1 MKEKILDC
9 VNYIKNISIQD
20 ESSFTKIETTIIDE
34 TNITVNNTQKNQN
47 LGKLL
52 RDIKSFRNSQESLE
66 SR

>member
-1 MKEKILDC
+1 MKDKILDC

-52 RDIKSFRNSQESLE
+52 RDIKSFRNSQDSLE

>member
-1 MKEKILDC
+1 MKDKILDC

-52 RDIKSFRNSQESLE
+52 RDIKSFRNSQNSLE

>member
-1 MKEKILDC
+1 MKDKILDC

>member
-1 MKEKILDC
+1 MDC

>member
-1 MKEKILDC
+1 MKDKTLDC

-34 TNITVNNTQKNQN
+34 TNITVNNTQKNKN

-52 RDIKSFRNSQESLE
+52 RDIKSFRNSQNSLE